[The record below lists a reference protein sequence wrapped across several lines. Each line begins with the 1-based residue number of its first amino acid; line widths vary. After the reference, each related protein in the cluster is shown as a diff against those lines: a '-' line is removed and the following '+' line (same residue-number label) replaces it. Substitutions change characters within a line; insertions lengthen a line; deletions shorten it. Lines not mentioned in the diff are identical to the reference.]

1 MACLFISA
9 QSLHQG
15 NDPAAGPFR
24 GNGNVVASY
33 VKIERP
39 RDHVAQVTLNRP
51 DRYNALSQKLLQEI
65 GDAFDTF
72 RDDTE
77 TWVIVVT
84 GAGRGFCGG
93 FDLKADQ
100 QGENESWVWGP
111 SDTEAVYRMQQS
123 FGSLVVKMRDV
134 PQPLIA
140 AVNGA
145 AVGGGLAIALA
156 CDMRICSQVA
166 TFSAAFTH
174 LGLGAADM
182 GTSFFLPKAVGSATA
197 AEILYTGR
205 MIEAQEALDIGLI
218 SRVVPGSDLPKVTL
232 ALADEIVQAA
242 SPFGLRMTKEA
253 LNLAQGGLSLEQ
265 AVHLENRNQAL
276 AIHTGEFMRR
286 KQAWAQKRADKDESR

>member
-1 MACLFISA
+1 
-9 QSLHQG
+9 
-15 NDPAAGPFR
+15 
-24 GNGNVVASY
+24 VASY

-39 RDHVAQVTLNRP
+39 LNHVAQVTLNRP
-51 DRYNALSQKLLQEI
+51 DRYNALSQALLQEI
-65 GDAFDTF
+65 SDAFDTF

-100 QGENESWVWGP
+100 QGENESWIWGP

-145 AVGGGLAIALA
+145 AAGGGFSIALA
-156 CDMRICSQVA
+156 CDMRICSRAA

-182 GTSFFLPKAVGSATA
+182 GTSFFLPKAVGSAMA

-205 MIEAQEALDIGLI
+205 TIEAPEALEIGLV
-218 SRVVPGSDLPKVTL
+218 SRVVPDNGLSKAAL
-232 ALADEIVQAA
+232 ALAEEIVQAA
-242 SPFGLRMTKEA
+242 SPFGLRLTKEA
-253 LNLAQGGLSLEQ
+253 LGLVQGGLSLEQ

-276 AIHTGEFMRR
+276 AIHTEEFLRR
-286 KQAWAQKRADKDESR
+286 KQAWTQKRADKH